1 MESPS
6 EMKSILKVR
15 EAEKANG
22 TESSAWPFDFHT
34 SVDIRRWSGC
44 KNLRFT
50 LQNAD
55 HKESSGSKKVD
66 IKHPLTSFQGC

>member
-34 SVDIRRWSGC
+34 SVWIFEG
-44 KNLRFT
+44 
-50 LQNAD
+50 
-55 HKESSGSKKVD
+55 EVD
-66 IKHPLTSFQGC
+66 ARI